1 MMQHMITTVDNPYNP
16 FNEYD
21 KWDSWDRS
29 RGYCSSAYLAR
40 VVVTSEDLSEADQ
53 MLDIERGIDDIL
65 EYDEVGVYRKVSQ
78 EVDVETRISVLV
90 GEADASE

>member
-1 MMQHMITTVDNPYNP
+1 MITTVDNPYNP

-65 EYDEVGVYRKVSQ
+65 EYDEVGVYKKVSQ

-90 GEADASE
+90 GEIGDSE

>member
-1 MMQHMITTVDNPYNP
+1 M
-16 FNEYD
+16 
-21 KWDSWDRS
+21 
-29 RGYCSSAYLAR
+29 
-40 VVVTSEDLSEADQ
+40 TSEDLSEADQ

>member
-1 MMQHMITTVDNPYNP
+1 MQHMITTVDNPYNP

-65 EYDEVGVYRKVSQ
+65 EYDEVGVYKKVSQ

-90 GEADASE
+90 GEIGDSE

>member
-1 MMQHMITTVDNPYNP
+1 MQHMITTVDNPYNP

>member
-1 MMQHMITTVDNPYNP
+1 MQHMITTVDNPYNP

-90 GEADASE
+90 GETGDSE

>member
-1 MMQHMITTVDNPYNP
+1 MQHMITTVDNPFNP
-16 FNEYD
+16 FDDYD

-90 GEADASE
+90 GETDTPE